1 MSAEKETLRPKVL
14 GNSISLDNSGT
25 SGLGFVGF
33 SEESQFSPIRSTKS
47 EWMDLLIDYN
57 TNFTIQ
63 KQKAL
68 MNRLYVRLSSRKK
81 TISTVTGKNAA
92 LQSHFDDVEEDII
105 NQLKTIKERITHNDP
120 FLVFMMDQVI
130 INLK

>member
-1 MSAEKETLRPKVL
+1 
-14 GNSISLDNSGT
+14 
-25 SGLGFVGF
+25 
-33 SEESQFSPIRSTKS
+33 
-47 EWMDLLIDYN
+47 
-57 TNFTIQ
+57 
-63 KQKAL
+63 
-68 MNRLYVRLSSRKK
+68 MNRLYVQLSSRKK